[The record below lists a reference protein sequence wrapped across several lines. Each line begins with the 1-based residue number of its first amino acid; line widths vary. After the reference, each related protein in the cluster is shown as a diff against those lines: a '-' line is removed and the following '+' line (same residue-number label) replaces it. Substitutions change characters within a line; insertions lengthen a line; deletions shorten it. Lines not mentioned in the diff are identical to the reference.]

1 MQVLSFD
8 ICGKFAH
15 FRKFHANNTALS
27 YSIPPRTT
35 IIGIIAGILGRNK
48 NSYYEEFSSE
58 NLKIGV
64 SIISDIRKSFHRL
77 NYLMIKGKDDFT
89 GKNGRVQ
96 TPFEVITADSIR
108 DGRVIYRIFV
118 SDSDGSDSKNT
129 SDLWKH
135 LLEYGGIYTL
145 SLGPANFTA
154 SIENIKL
161 WENVTSKKVSNE
173 YIDIHSACNS
183 EEVSELEFLE
193 NAALK
198 YNFVE
203 EELLPADFKSN
214 FDRELIGMNRVLFS
228 TRNFP
233 LRVKLNG
240 TCHELNNGNEIQRIQ
255 FLENVNLLTQ

>member
-1 MQVLSFD
+1 MDVLSFD

-35 IIGIIAGILGRNK
+35 IIGIIAGIMGRNK
-48 NSYYEEFSSE
+48 NSYYEDFASK
-58 NLKIGV
+58 NIRIGV
-64 SIISDIRKSFHRL
+64 RIVSDIRKSFHRL

-96 TPFEVITADSIR
+96 TPFEVITADSLR
-108 DGRVIYRIFV
+108 NGRVIYRVFI
-118 SDSDGSDSKNT
+118 SDQEGSELKIT
-129 SDLWKH
+129 SSLRSH
-135 LLEYGGIYTL
+135 LFGHGCTFST

-161 WENVTSKKVSNE
+161 YENVSSNNVLNE

-183 EEVSELEFLE
+183 EEVGELEFLE
-193 NAALK
+193 DAAFK

-214 FDRELIGMNRVLFS
+214 LDRELAGMNRVLYT

-233 LRVKLNG
+233 LRVKLSG
-240 TCHELNNGNEIQRIQ
+240 TYHELNDGTEIQRIQ
-255 FLENVNLLTQ
+255 FLENVSILTQ